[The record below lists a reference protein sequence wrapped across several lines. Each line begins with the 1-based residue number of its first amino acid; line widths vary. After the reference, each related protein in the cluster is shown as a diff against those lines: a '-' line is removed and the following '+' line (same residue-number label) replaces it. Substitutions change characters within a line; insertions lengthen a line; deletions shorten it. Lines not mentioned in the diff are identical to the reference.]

1 MIPARLH
8 WPIGAVVVV
17 VAALL
22 PMVMSDFTVSQILT
36 RSLIL
41 GIAAASLIFLA
52 SLGGWVSLAQIGLY
66 GVAGFAVGN
75 LAQADGGVKV
85 FAMDMWLAALLAIIV
100 TVVIGLIIGVVASR
114 SEGIYFLMITLAFGV
129 IIRLLFEK
137 ATDLSGFGGINQ
149 IIQPELLGSAQ
160 LQPER
165 IYWVCLVIS
174 VLVYLG
180 VRYFART
187 PFGLAFQGIR
197 DNAARMKALGYNVT
211 LIRTIAFGIGAFVA
225 ALAGVLNVWWNTQIS
240 PGTIDIR
247 PVIFLLM
254 IAIIGGLYRIEGAWV
269 GALIYVVLD
278 NRLRSVDF
286 VGERVATALG
296 IIFLLIVLLSPG
308 GVMGILESLSSRW
321 RRSGKPDQ
329 PAGDGDG
336 TAAPVVAGD

>member
-149 IIQPELLGSAQ
+149 IIQPDLLGSAQ

-321 RRSGKPDQ
+321 RRSGEPDQ